1 MLYRIICNITMTSMI
16 IYASMLCA
24 LYNICICNDCCKYT
38 CLEYDII
45 PEKIGLFSCIFC
57 GKLVLLCNMRKL
69 HECH

>member
-45 PEKIGLFSCIFC
+45 PEKIVYF
-57 GKLVLLCNMRKL
+57 VVN
-69 HECH
+69 